1 MLLATLIG
9 VILLLIAV
17 LAIIDAIRRPD
28 LGGGAKVAWSL
39 FILIVPLIGA
49 IVYLIARPAQPS
61 DRFVPGETEEGVEPW
76 RHGPA

>member
-9 VILLLIAV
+9 V
-17 LAIIDAIRRPD
+17 AIVDVIRRPD

-39 FILIVPLIGA
+39 FIFIVPLIGA
-49 IVYLIARPAQPS
+49 IVYLIVRPAQPS
-61 DRFVPGETEEGVEPW
+61 DRFAPSETEEGVEPW